1 MSDTQKKLKKFTRQ
15 RGVTMERPK
24 HPYTYEEVV
33 MDSIF
38 EWYMSRGMNVPPEDL
53 EACRGIDREIQ
64 EQHLADME
72 RVVETKP
79 VYGTAEFWKQWWQK
93 KKAKE
98 QAVALPAKAPFK
110 FKSTKG
116 GIESQ
121 YRADKPIESQD
132 RADKPIESQ
141 DRADK
146 PIESQSVANTLEPD
160 TNTIIKPAKFTFKS
174 KVAMAE

>member
-1 MSDTQKKLKKFTRQ
+1 
-15 RGVTMERPK
+15 MERPK

-116 GIESQ
+116 GGIESQ
-121 YRADKPIESQD
+121 E
-132 RADKPIESQ
+132 
-141 DRADK
+141 RADK